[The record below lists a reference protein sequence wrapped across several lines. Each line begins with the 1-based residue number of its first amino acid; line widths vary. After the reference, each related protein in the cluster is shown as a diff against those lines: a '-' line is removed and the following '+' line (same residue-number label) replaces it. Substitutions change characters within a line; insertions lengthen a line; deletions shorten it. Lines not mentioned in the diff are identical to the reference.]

1 MGRLEEWDIGNLMKF
16 NEDKCSPP
24 SRSDQPLGTILKASF
39 TGCLCWKCWSMLVA
53 VVEEDQDF
61 TPAAISLEKRRL
73 RKDLTNVYSVSKG
86 WGQALFGGAE
96 Q

>member
-1 MGRLEEWDIGNLMKF
+1 M
-16 NEDKCSPP
+16 
-24 SRSDQPLGTILKASF
+24 
-39 TGCLCWKCWSMLVA
+39 A